1 MPYFVELSSL
11 VMAIGIRDFLSVLI
25 ISIKVAS
32 TGTEHR
38 DQHTDSGAGGQGLR
52 MSKS

>member
-11 VMAIGIRDFLSVLI
+11 VMAIGIRDFLSVFI
-25 ISIKVAS
+25 ISIS
-32 TGTEHR
+32 TGTEHS
-38 DQHTDSGAGGQGLR
+38 DQHTDSEAGGQGLR